1 MDVIDEFYSLVDEGR
16 SGNNYGLSMG
26 LPKLETYIEGLT
38 QGTSYLVA
46 AGSGAG
52 KSTLAIYSFIYCPIM
67 DDLDKKRDV
76 HYLYFSL
83 EMTPAQILAK
93 LMSIYVYLHY
103 GKTLSFKDI
112 FSRGKDSNGQNKR
125 LNDNDYEL
133 IKTCKPV
140 LEMFMERITFAVGT
154 LTADIY
160 VGKLRSYLAKFG
172 TFDKQLGFIP
182 NNSKQII
189 GVIVDHLNL
198 VRATNGR
205 SKKGEI
211 DLISTYSVSYRNLC
225 KIVSPINIMQLN
237 RNSNGN
243 ERLKQ
248 DLQEPDESDIKETG
262 SVYEDTQVALL
273 MFDASKAK
281 KKSHRNYDVEQLGS
295 RYRSI
300 RCLKN
305 RFGASDIA
313 VGTAYYGAECIFKEL
328 PKGSDI
334 RDYTIYNT
342 PDWILKQKDSI

>member
-1 MDVIDEFYSLVDEGR
+1 MNEIDEFYNLIDEGR
-16 SGNNYGLSMG
+16 AGNNYGLSLG
-26 LPKLETYIEGLT
+26 LPKLEQYIEGLT
-38 QGTSYLVA
+38 QGTSYLIA

-67 DDLDKKRDV
+67 DDIDKKRDV
-76 HYLYFSL
+76 HYIYFSL

-93 LMSIYVYLHY
+93 IMSIHIFLTY

-112 FSRGKDSNGQNKR
+112 FSRGKDSTGHNLK

-133 IKTCKPV
+133 IKTCRPI
-140 LEMFMERITFAVGT
+140 LEKFKERIKFVTGT
-154 LTADIY
+154 LNADKYISELH
-160 VGKLRSYLAKFG
+160 KYLEEFG
-172 TFDKQLGFIP
+172 TFDKQVGYIP
-182 NNSKQII
+182 NNNKQII
-189 GVIVDHLNL
+189 GVVVDHLNL
-198 VRATNGR
+198 VRASNGR
-205 SKKGEI
+205 NKKAEI
-211 DLISTYSVSYRNLC
+211 DLISTYSVSYRNQC

-248 DLQEPDESDIKETG
+248 DLIEPDESDIKETG

-281 KKSHRNYDVEQLGS
+281 KKSHRGYDVEKLSS

-328 PKGSDI
+328 PKGVDI
-334 RDYTIYNT
+334 HDYTPYNT
-342 PDWILKQKDSI
+342 PDWIIQKD